1 MNLASPET
9 AVADMYA
16 ASMAAF
22 TIDGKGMLHRFLALN
37 HPAPGRLVFDLCG
50 LLLAI
55 CPKFP

>member
-22 TIDGKGMLHRFLALN
+22 SIDGKGMLRRFSALN
-37 HPAPGRLVFDLCG
+37 HPAPWQTCF
-50 LLLAI
+50 
-55 CPKFP
+55 